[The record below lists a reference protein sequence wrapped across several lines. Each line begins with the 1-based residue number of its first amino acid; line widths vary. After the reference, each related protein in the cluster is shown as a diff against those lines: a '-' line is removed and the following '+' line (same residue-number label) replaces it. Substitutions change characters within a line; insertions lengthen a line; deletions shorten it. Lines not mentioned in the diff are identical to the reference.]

1 MFSAIS
7 LQLASF
13 IYVLVLAIVY
23 FLKRKY
29 NFLESKVYKTLL
41 IVTMVVLA
49 FDITN
54 TYMTVSNLYINS
66 FLPIVSEL
74 YFISLFVWLIL
85 FVSYILFSRSNK
97 KYESLKSFASEH
109 HVAYLLFGVAIV
121 VFILL
126 IIFQIV
132 LRKIHLSYFDNDIKL
147 IYIIGIVSSLI
158 VLFVLIIKNK
168 GVPIHFIFPA
178 FIIPI
183 LFPNTLASS
192 I

>member
-54 TYMTVSNLYINS
+54 TYMIVSNLYINS

-74 YFISLFVWLIL
+74 Y
-85 FVSYILFSRSNK
+85 
-97 KYESLKSFASEH
+97 
-109 HVAYLLFGVAIV
+109 
-121 VFILL
+121 
-126 IIFQIV
+126 
-132 LRKIHLSYFDNDIKL
+132 
-147 IYIIGIVSSLI
+147 
-158 VLFVLIIKNK
+158 
-168 GVPIHFIFPA
+168 
-178 FIIPI
+178 
-183 LFPNTLASS
+183 
-192 I
+192 